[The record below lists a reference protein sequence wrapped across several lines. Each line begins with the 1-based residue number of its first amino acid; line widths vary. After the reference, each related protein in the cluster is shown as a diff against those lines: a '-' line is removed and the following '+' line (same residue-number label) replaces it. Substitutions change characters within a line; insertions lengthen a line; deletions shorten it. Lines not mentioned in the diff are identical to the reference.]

1 MTCDAC
7 GGDTA
12 VTDTRSPAADHA
24 KHGTTV
30 RPVKDLIGWYTSDWL
45 ARKRVCKTCKMEFI
59 TLEIS
64 CKDFVYLRDNK
75 EPQND

>member
-1 MTCDAC
+1 
-7 GGDTA
+7 
-12 VTDTRSPAADHA
+12 
-24 KHGTTV
+24 
-30 RPVKDLIGWYTSDWL
+30 
-45 ARKRVCKTCKMEFI
+45 MEFI